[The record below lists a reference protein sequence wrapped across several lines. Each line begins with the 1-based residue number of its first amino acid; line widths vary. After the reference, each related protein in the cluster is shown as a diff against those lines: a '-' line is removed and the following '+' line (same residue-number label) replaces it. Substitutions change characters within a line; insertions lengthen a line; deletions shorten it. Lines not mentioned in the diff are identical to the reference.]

1 MRVILFLLAFAFAI
15 TCGGAPVVSTVQDVP
30 GYNSWPMVQAL
41 GKRLVCAYSR
51 GTAHRIED
59 PVRGV
64 FVRYSDD
71 GGRTWSPEAKIV
83 DYEKTGEVTIGKG
96 LDENG
101 AMLLWVRCW
110 GPDKHHELYRSVD
123 GEKFEKLA
131 VPALDPVPM
140 QITDIIHVPG
150 IGMMSL
156 WFSDGYRAN
165 ADKSWGT
172 LVSADGGRSWTQHT
186 VENGLERA
194 DWPTEPSG
202 VWLGNG
208 RILVIARSEGSTRHQ
223 FQLVSKDSGK
233 TWRKYRTNI
242 TDVAESTPSLIFEA
256 ESGQVFNYYYQ
267 RGAKKL
273 KRRVAKAEFVFDH
286 PSEWPEPEEL
296 FEGWE
301 KRAYDAGNVNVTT
314 LGDRH
319 CAATYTGSE
328 KDTSVLLI
336 AAEKTRMGW
345 PVLKTYEGESLRRIK
360 MPMGGIGTGTFSLA
374 GNGGLVDWA
383 IFNTP
388 AIGNTPTANDVA
400 SGFLIRTEDADGKVS
415 ARLLEGPIDTSL
427 YDGGEGCRIPN
438 HAFPRFRDCTF
449 KAAYPLAQVELKDD
463 SMPVTARLEAMNPL
477 VTNNAAAS
485 GIPAVLLR
493 WNVRNVTAKPVKV
506 SVMGMLVNPTG
517 GAPFEDK
524 DDKSVDVM
532 KVDSPELTGV
542 GIFTDEL
549 DACDNTCGQV
559 AMSVPKSVGVVSRA
573 SRISDPGW
581 MVRFDRSWKQ
591 FMATGRADDLRDLDA
606 GRWTLPMGTVAVQ
619 VELAPGE
626 TKAIPFVV
634 AWRYPHR
641 PCWSGRGYRDTP
653 IRGPFDP
660 KRDVGNFYATRY
672 RLAMQAADDL
682 WKDLPKLEQKTVAF
696 VDGVLA
702 AKIPAVVKEA
712 AIFNLSTLR
721 CETCFRTADG
731 HFYGWEGIFETGG
744 SCFGS
749 CTHVWG
755 YEHALA
761 DLWPELARD
770 MTELQ
775 FEHQM
780 GDDGHIAF
788 RIQLPL
794 ASSKASEHMAA
805 ADGQLQCII
814 KAYENWKK
822 GGTGADDWLKRL
834 WPKIR
839 KAVEFCWIPGGWD
852 ADCDGVMEGCQHNT
866 MDVEYYGP
874 NPQMEFLYLAA
885 LKAAAAM
892 ADARGDTAF
901 AKKCRS
907 LFVVGSAW
915 TESNL
920 FNGEWY
926 EHKVVP
932 PTVAPARCVTSG
944 AAQDLSNP
952 DYQLAAGCLVDQLLG
967 DYAARHVGLGA
978 VADERNANKTLDTI
992 LAKNASANV
1001 GLTYNCGRDYA
1012 MSEEPSLKMAWYPE
1026 GRMPKKPF
1034 PYYGENMTGFE
1045 YVVAANLAQR
1055 GRFAEAEKVVG
1066 DIRNR
1071 YDGRKRNPFD
1081 EAECGHHYSRALAAW
1096 SVLKAFDTQIQQQTK
1111 ESK

>member
-1 MRVILFLLAFAFAI
+1 
-15 TCGGAPVVSTVQDVP
+15 
-30 GYNSWPMVQAL
+30 
-41 GKRLVCAYSR
+41 
-51 GTAHRIED
+51 
-59 PVRGV
+59 
-64 FVRYSDD
+64 
-71 GGRTWSPEAKIV
+71 
-83 DYEKTGEVTIGKG
+83 
-96 LDENG
+96 
-101 AMLLWVRCW
+101 
-110 GPDKHHELYRSVD
+110 
-123 GEKFEKLA
+123 
-131 VPALDPVPM
+131 
-140 QITDIIHVPG
+140 
-150 IGMMSL
+150 
-156 WFSDGYRAN
+156 
-165 ADKSWGT
+165 
-172 LVSADGGRSWTQHT
+172 
-186 VENGLERA
+186 
-194 DWPTEPSG
+194 
-202 VWLGNG
+202 
-208 RILVIARSEGSTRHQ
+208 
-223 FQLVSKDSGK
+223 
-233 TWRKYRTNI
+233 
-242 TDVAESTPSLIFEA
+242 
-256 ESGQVFNYYYQ
+256 
-267 RGAKKL
+267 
-273 KRRVAKAEFVFDH
+273 
-286 PSEWPEPEEL
+286 
-296 FEGWE
+296 
-301 KRAYDAGNVNVTT
+301 
-314 LGDRH
+314 
-319 CAATYTGSE
+319 
-328 KDTSVLLI
+328 
-336 AAEKTRMGW
+336 
-345 PVLKTYEGESLRRIK
+345 
-360 MPMGGIGTGTFSLA
+360 
-374 GNGGLVDWA
+374 
-383 IFNTP
+383 
-388 AIGNTPTANDVA
+388 
-400 SGFLIRTEDADGKVS
+400 
-415 ARLLEGPIDTSL
+415 
-427 YDGGEGCRIPN
+427 
-438 HAFPRFRDCTF
+438 
-449 KAAYPLAQVELKDD
+449 
-463 SMPVTARLEAMNPL
+463 
-477 VTNNAAAS
+477 
-485 GIPAVLLR
+485 
-493 WNVRNVTAKPVKV
+493 
-506 SVMGMLVNPTG
+506 
-517 GAPFEDK
+517 
-524 DDKSVDVM
+524 
-532 KVDSPELTGV
+532 
-542 GIFTDEL
+542 
-549 DACDNTCGQV
+549 
-559 AMSVPKSVGVVSRA
+559 
-573 SRISDPGW
+573 
-581 MVRFDRSWKQ
+581 
-591 FMATGRADDLRDLDA
+591 
-606 GRWTLPMGTVAVQ
+606 
-619 VELAPGE
+619 
-626 TKAIPFVV
+626 
-634 AWRYPHR
+634 
-641 PCWSGRGYRDTP
+641 
-653 IRGPFDP
+653 
-660 KRDVGNFYATRY
+660 
-672 RLAMQAADDL
+672 MQAADDL

-702 AKIPAVVKEA
+702 AKTPAVVKEA

-794 ASSKASEHMAA
+794 SAGKASEHMAA

>member
-1 MRVILFLLAFAFAI
+1 M
-15 TCGGAPVVSTVQDVP
+15 
-30 GYNSWPMVQAL
+30 
-41 GKRLVCAYSR
+41 
-51 GTAHRIED
+51 
-59 PVRGV
+59 
-64 FVRYSDD
+64 
-71 GGRTWSPEAKIV
+71 
-83 DYEKTGEVTIGKG
+83 
-96 LDENG
+96 
-101 AMLLWVRCW
+101 
-110 GPDKHHELYRSVD
+110 
-123 GEKFEKLA
+123 
-131 VPALDPVPM
+131 
-140 QITDIIHVPG
+140 
-150 IGMMSL
+150 
-156 WFSDGYRAN
+156 
-165 ADKSWGT
+165 
-172 LVSADGGRSWTQHT
+172 
-186 VENGLERA
+186 
-194 DWPTEPSG
+194 
-202 VWLGNG
+202 
-208 RILVIARSEGSTRHQ
+208 
-223 FQLVSKDSGK
+223 
-233 TWRKYRTNI
+233 
-242 TDVAESTPSLIFEA
+242 
-256 ESGQVFNYYYQ
+256 
-267 RGAKKL
+267 
-273 KRRVAKAEFVFDH
+273 
-286 PSEWPEPEEL
+286 
-296 FEGWE
+296 
-301 KRAYDAGNVNVTT
+301 
-314 LGDRH
+314 
-319 CAATYTGSE
+319 
-328 KDTSVLLI
+328 
-336 AAEKTRMGW
+336 
-345 PVLKTYEGESLRRIK
+345 
-360 MPMGGIGTGTFSLA
+360 
-374 GNGGLVDWA
+374 
-383 IFNTP
+383 
-388 AIGNTPTANDVA
+388 
-400 SGFLIRTEDADGKVS
+400 
-415 ARLLEGPIDTSL
+415 
-427 YDGGEGCRIPN
+427 
-438 HAFPRFRDCTF
+438 
-449 KAAYPLAQVELKDD
+449 
-463 SMPVTARLEAMNPL
+463 
-477 VTNNAAAS
+477 
-485 GIPAVLLR
+485 
-493 WNVRNVTAKPVKV
+493 
-506 SVMGMLVNPTG
+506 
-517 GAPFEDK
+517 
-524 DDKSVDVM
+524 
-532 KVDSPELTGV
+532 
-542 GIFTDEL
+542 
-549 DACDNTCGQV
+549 
-559 AMSVPKSVGVVSRA
+559 
-573 SRISDPGW
+573 
-581 MVRFDRSWKQ
+581 
-591 FMATGRADDLRDLDA
+591 
-606 GRWTLPMGTVAVQ
+606 
-619 VELAPGE
+619 
-626 TKAIPFVV
+626 
-634 AWRYPHR
+634 
-641 PCWSGRGYRDTP
+641 
-653 IRGPFDP
+653 
-660 KRDVGNFYATRY
+660 
-672 RLAMQAADDL
+672 
-682 WKDLPKLEQKTVAF
+682 
-696 VDGVLA
+696 
-702 AKIPAVVKEA
+702 VKEA

-770 MTELQ
+770 MTESQ
-775 FEHQM
+775 FERAM
-780 GDDGHIAF
+780 GGDGHIAF

-794 ASSKASEHMAA
+794 SAGKASEHMAA

-892 ADARGDTAF
+892 ADARGDAAF
-901 AKKCRS
+901 AKKCRG
-907 LFVVGSAW
+907 LYVVGSAW

-932 PTVAPARCVTSG
+932 PKGALAKWVSSG